1 MQSTVQAAENAIKR
15 HEAFITTMDA
25 NDEKINAVLQ
35 FANRLIEENHF
46 AADKIH
52 KKAENIKERSVG
64 SVLMHGGNVAC
75 PDWMLILPISEA
87 YLDCECWCMTVV
99 KLIQT
104 MEWIYFTAMK
114 FIQTVDVNTTH
125 CPDCGC

>member
-35 FANRLIEENHF
+35 FSNRLIEENHF

-64 SVLMHGGNVAC
+64 SVLMHGGNEAC
-75 PDWMLILPISEA
+75 PDWRLILHISEA
-87 YLDCECWCMTVV
+87 YSDWMLMHDSNEAYPDNGMD
-99 KLIQT
+99 LLNSN
-104 MEWIYFTAMK
+104 EA
-114 FIQTVDVNTTH
+114 H
-125 CPDCGC
+125 PDCGC